1 MMILALLGSTGA
13 PVLAHSPHCVPNR
26 QQVLGLSQQ
35 AFDQDLQG
43 GWRAVSARDEC
54 VAAAADLIR
63 DYRERHRLNDTIL
76 FWHEGQLRASDGQ
89 TEAAIALFERSRKEP
104 ADAFGWNQYVDA
116 TIAFL
121 RNDRP
126 ALLAARASL
135 AGLPRPA
142 GFAPRDPQGHPI
154 DLSWPMNLNVV
165 DGLIACFGRPY
176 REAYGTACRANPA
189 RP

>member
-1 MMILALLGSTGA
+1 MLALS
-13 PVLAHSPHCVPNR
+13 R
-26 QQVLGLSQQ
+26 R

-43 GWRAVSARDEC
+43 GWRAVSARDGC
-54 VAAAADLIR
+54 IAAAADLIR

-89 TEAAIALFERSRKEP
+89 TEAASALFERSRKEP

-135 AGLPRPA
+135 AGLPRPS
-142 GFAPRDPQGHPI
+142 GFEPRDPQGRPI
-154 DLSWPMNLNVV
+154 SLSWPMNLDVV
-165 DGLIACFGRPY
+165 DGLIACFGRSY
-176 REAYGTACRANPA
+176 REAYGPACRSDPA
-189 RP
+189 RTAAPRS